1 VDVAVKERLT
11 GAIILIAL
19 LIIIVPE
26 VFSDRRTAAP
36 VSGVGA
42 AVNPDA
48 GPPLRTYTME
58 LNQGA
63 TPRQPGQSAL
73 VPETPAA
80 QALPAQPPPKP
91 AAEPLSALIEPTAAA
106 VPVSEPPKVLPA
118 PSQAPPKPVPAS
130 AQVPPKQVAD
140 KQVVP
145 KSLAPA
151 ASGKWWAQLGSF
163 SSRGNAERLVKQLRA
178 RGYQIEQTAV
188 RSAGKELFRV
198 RAGPVASREAAV
210 ALQVKLA
217 AAGHKAT
224 LVAP

>member
-26 VFSDRRTAAP
+26 VFSDRSGAA
-36 VSGVGA
+36 SGRGVGA
-42 AVNPDA
+42 AANLDA

-63 TPRQPGQSAL
+63 TPRQAGQSAL

-80 QALPAQPPPKP
+80 QTLPAQPPPQT
-91 AAEPLSALIEPTAAA
+91 AAEPLVAAVEPTKTIEPVT
-106 VPVSEPPKVLPA
+106 EPPKETPA
-118 PSQAPPKPVPAS
+118 PEQAKQEPAKQEPAKQEPAKLATPVTT
-130 AQVPPKQVAD
+130 
-140 KQVVP
+140 
-145 KSLAPA
+145 
-151 ASGKWWAQLGSF
+151 GKWWAQLGSF
-163 SSRGNAERLVKQLRA
+163 SSRDNAERLVKQLRA

-210 ALQVKLA
+210 ALQAKLA
-217 AAGHKAT
+217 ATGHKAT

>member
-26 VFSDRRTAAP
+26 VFTDRHTAAP
-36 VSGVGA
+36 VNGIGA

-63 TPRQPGQSAL
+63 TPRQAGQSAL
-73 VPETPAA
+73 VPETPAD
-80 QALPAQPPPKP
+80 QALPAQPPPKSV
-91 AAEPLSALIEPTAAA
+91 AEPLPAQVEPTKA
-106 VPVSEPPKVLPA
+106 VEPISEPPKVLPEPEQA
-118 PSQAPPKPVPAS
+118 PPRQVPPKPVA
-130 AQVPPKQVAD
+130 AVAT
-140 KQVVP
+140 
-145 KSLAPA
+145 
-151 ASGKWWAQLGSF
+151 GKWWAQLGSF
-163 SSRGNAERLVKQLRA
+163 SSRDNAERLVKQLRA
-178 RGYQIEQTAV
+178 RGYQIEQTTV

-198 RAGPVASREAAV
+198 RAGPVANREAAV
-210 ALQVKLA
+210 ALQGKLA